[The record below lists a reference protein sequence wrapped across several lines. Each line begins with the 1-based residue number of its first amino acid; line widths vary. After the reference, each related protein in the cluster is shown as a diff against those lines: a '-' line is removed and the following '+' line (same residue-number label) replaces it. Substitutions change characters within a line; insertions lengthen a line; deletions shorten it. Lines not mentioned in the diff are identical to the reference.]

1 MTMIPLDAIRVISL
15 AQRQDRRDALMPEL
29 ERAIGEGV
37 IPDVP
42 VEFVNRY
49 PRGRTL
55 VPASWPHM
63 PGYWAASR
71 EHFEVLMELWSRGSH
86 LALILE
92 DDAQMLPAFYSEA
105 SAFFHEVNAEHPD
118 WLAMFLGG
126 HDVHGY
132 EERSERV
139 LLSRGS
145 TQCHA
150 YLVNPPGM
158 WRLVDHLWCRPF
170 EIVDWAY
177 ADLMR
182 RDACIYRPRHW
193 MVTTRAGWSDNRQ
206 EEARQGE

>member
-1 MTMIPLDAIRVISL
+1 M
-15 AQRQDRRDALMPEL
+15 
-29 ERAIGEGV
+29 
-37 IPDVP
+37 
-42 VEFVNRY
+42 
-49 PRGRTL
+49 
-55 VPASWPHM
+55 
-63 PGYWAASR
+63 
-71 EHFEVLMELWSRGSH
+71 
-86 LALILE
+86 
-92 DDAQMLPAFYSEA
+92 A

-170 EIVDWAY
+170 EIVDGY
-177 ADLMR
+177 R
-182 RDACIYRPRHW
+182 RHRVGA
-193 MVTTRAGWSDNRQ
+193 
-206 EEARQGE
+206 ARGSYGII